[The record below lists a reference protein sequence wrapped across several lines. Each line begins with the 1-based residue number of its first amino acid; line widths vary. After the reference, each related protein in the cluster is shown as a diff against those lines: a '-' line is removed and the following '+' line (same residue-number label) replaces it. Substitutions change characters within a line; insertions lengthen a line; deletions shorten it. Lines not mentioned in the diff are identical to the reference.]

1 MDEEQ
6 FPEVRPIQ
14 RRIVEILTARAG
26 GDESLGEDLAG
37 EILDDDGDL
46 AAAFGSALRLSED
59 LLDVIARH
67 HGTTRSQVI
76 QRLALIVA
84 RDDTPPDEGPRTS

>member
-1 MDEEQ
+1 MDEDE

-14 RRIVEILTARAG
+14 GRILEILTARAG
-26 GDESLGEDLAG
+26 GEESLGDDLAS
-37 EILDDDGDL
+37 EIIDDDADL

-84 RDDTPPDEGPRTS
+84 RDDGEGDG